1 MICCTYQQNLY
12 LYTKIT
18 KLLPIIMP
26 LHTLDRHLQVNSSV
40 QNKRV
45 CTFFFWQTLSLNIN
59 RRQETNFASNE
70 RAYTFIWHTRVGL

>member
-26 LHTLDRHLQVNSSV
+26 LHTLDIYLQVNSSV
-40 QNKRV
+40 PNKRV
-45 CTFFFWQTLSLNIN
+45 CTFISGKLCLLTSIEDKRPTLLVMNV
-59 RRQETNFASNE
+59 
-70 RAYTFIWHTRVGL
+70 HTRLFGTLE

>member
-40 QNKRV
+40 PNKRV
-45 CTFFFWQTLSLNIN
+45 CTFFSGKLCLLTSIEDKRPTLLVMNV
-59 RRQETNFASNE
+59 
-70 RAYTFIWHTRVGL
+70 HTRLFGTLE